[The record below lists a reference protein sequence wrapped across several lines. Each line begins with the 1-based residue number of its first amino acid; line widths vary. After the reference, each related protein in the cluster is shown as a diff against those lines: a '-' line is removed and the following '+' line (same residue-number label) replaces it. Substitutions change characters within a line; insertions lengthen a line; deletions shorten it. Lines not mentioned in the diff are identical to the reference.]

1 MAPVSTAGRLLVAT
15 PPLVDPNFDR
25 AVVYVVDHDHAGAVG
40 VILNRPDD
48 ATLPEALDRWTQL
61 LAEPTVLFRGGPVA
75 PEALLALGLARDGT
89 DQEQLIV
96 GRMRSVDLSSDPTLL
111 TAELR
116 GLRVFSGYSGWGPG
130 QLDGE
135 IASGAWIVADAND
148 NDLVDPTPDTL
159 WRRVLARQTGRLAWL
174 ASVPDD
180 LSAN

>member
-25 AVVYVVDHDHAGAVG
+25 TVVYVVDHDHAGAVG
-40 VILNRPDD
+40 VILNRPDE
-48 ATLPEALDRWTQL
+48 ALLPEPLDRWTQF

-75 PEALLALGLARDGT
+75 PEALLALGLTREGT
-89 DQEQLIV
+89 DHEQLIV
-96 GRMRSVDLSSDPTLL
+96 GRVRSVDLSSDPALL
-111 TAELR
+111 AAELR

-148 NDLVDPTPDTL
+148 GDLIDPTPDTL

-174 ASVPDD
+174 ANVPDD